1 MKVYP
6 IYLTRL
12 DEKKTVII
20 GGNDEAERKVKELL
34 DVDANITLIADTLD
48 ASLHELVK
56 NNSKRV
62 DWIKRRYKEGDL
74 EGAHLVIVG
83 EFEGD
88 ENRRIHEEA
97 QERDVL
103 VNVMDDIPNSNF
115 AFGSLVK
122 RGPLTVSI
130 STSGSAPA
138 LAVRFRQKLESLF
151 GDEHGRFLELAQ
163 NLRKPMA
170 KHYDTFNERKRRWYN
185 LVDSDVIELIKI
197 GDEEAAFKKAAQF
210 VGRQVMEEALVT
222 LRNGEKDKPNAD
234 ENIH

>member
-12 DEKKTVII
+12 NETKTVII

-34 DVDANITLIADTLD
+34 EVDANITLIADKLD
-48 ASLHELVK
+48 PGLHEMVK
-56 NNSKRV
+56 NKKEKI
-62 DWIKRRYKEGDL
+62 DWVERRYKNGDL
-74 EGAHLVIVG
+74 EGAQLVIVG
-83 EFEGD
+83 DFEGD

-97 QERDVL
+97 QERDIL

-138 LAVRFRQKLESLF
+138 LAVRFRQKLESMF
-151 GDEHGRFLELAQ
+151 GEEHGRFLELAQ
-163 NLRKPMA
+163 NLRSPMA
-170 KHYDTFNERKRRWYN
+170 KHYDTFEERKRRWYN
-185 LVDSDVIELIKI
+185 LVDSDVIDLIKM
-197 GDEEAAFKKAAQF
+197 GDEDAAFKKAAHF
-210 VGRQVMEEALVT
+210 VGRQVMEEALES
-222 LRNGEKDKPNAD
+222 LQNRNGEGEKGKLAT
-234 ENIH
+234 

>member
-12 DEKKTVII
+12 DETKTVII

-34 DVDANITLIADTLD
+34 QVDANITLIADKLD
-48 ASLHELVK
+48 PGLQEM
-56 NNSKRV
+56 V
-62 DWIKRRYKEGDL
+62 DNYKERIDWVQRRYKHGDL
-74 EGAHLVIVG
+74 EGAQLVIVG
-83 EFEGD
+83 DFEGD
-88 ENRRIHEEA
+88 ENQRIHEEA
-97 QERDVL
+97 NQRGIL

-163 NLRKPMA
+163 NLRGPMA
-170 KHYDTFNERKRRWYN
+170 KHYETFEERKRRWYN
-185 LVDSDVIELIKI
+185 LVDSDVIELIKM

-210 VGRQVMEEALVT
+210 VGRQVMEEALLS
-222 LRNGEKDKPNAD
+222 LRNGEQKTKSD
-234 ENIH
+234 